1 MRILLL
7 RRRALAALAAAAL
20 AAATARAQSTLIT
33 GAFVIDGSGAPGRIT
48 DVRIID
54 DRIADI
60 GILRARPGE
69 RVVQAAGLVLAPGFI
84 DTHSHADDGI
94 FAHPDALA
102 DVSQGITTV
111 IVGQDG
117 GSIFPLGDFF
127 RKLAKQPATVNVAS
141 FSGHGTI
148 RERVMGKDYKRHAT
162 ADEIAK
168 MKQLLE
174 DDMQVGAL
182 GLSSGLEY
190 DPGIYSDSSELF
202 DLTRGLDAEHG
213 RYISHIRS
221 EDFAFWQA
229 IHELFAIG
237 EHAKIPVQISHIKLA
252 IRSNWGL
259 ADSLVGVMG
268 TARLQGVNVT
278 ADIYPYTYWHSDLSV
293 LIPSRKFTDRG
304 DAAFALANVVPAT
317 GLRLTAYD
325 PNPSYVGHTLAEIAA
340 MRHEDDT
347 TALMALEQQS
357 DSMARAVGHGVDGI
371 LGESM
376 IEKDIERL
384 LQWPFADIC
393 TDGELDGAHPRG
405 FGAFTRVLGVYV
417 RERHV
422 ITLEEAVRK
431 MSALAATNMG
441 LVDRGRIA
449 VGMYADLVLFD
460 PTTVGD
466 RATLQE
472 PHAVSAGIVQTWV
485 NGAVVYRAGVATS
498 ARPGRVLR
506 RGAP

>member
-20 AAATARAQSTLIT
+20 AAASARAQSTLIT

-117 GSIFPLGDFF
+117 GSMFPLGDFF
-127 RKLAKQPATVNVAS
+127 RKLAKQPATVNAAS

-190 DPGIYSDSSELF
+190 DPGSYSDSS
-202 DLTRGLDAEHG
+202 
-213 RYISHIRS
+213 
-221 EDFAFWQA
+221 
-229 IHELFAIG
+229 ELFAIG

-485 NGAVVYRAGVATS
+485 NGAVVYRAGAATS